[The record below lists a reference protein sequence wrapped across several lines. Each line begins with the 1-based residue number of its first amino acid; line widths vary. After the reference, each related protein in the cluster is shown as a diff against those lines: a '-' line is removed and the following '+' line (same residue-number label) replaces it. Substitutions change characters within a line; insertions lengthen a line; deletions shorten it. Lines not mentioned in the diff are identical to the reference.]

1 MKGIK
6 SELENARN
14 KHLFNMHHKI
24 KLKLDAICQEEA
36 DMNVEEFM
44 EVYKHLNAKSNPLI
58 EHPRKPMGNIE
69 ACFQEEIYKEWDCD
83 QEEY

>member
-1 MKGIK
+1 MKGFK

-14 KHLFNMHHKI
+14 KHLFNMHHRV

-44 EVYKHLNAKSNPLI
+44 KVYKHLNTKPSPL
-58 EHPRKPMGNIE
+58 GNIE
-69 ACFQEEIYKEWDCD
+69 ACFQEEMYKEWEDDNDC
-83 QEEY
+83 Y